1 MNTVSHIPTGEVL
14 FEFHHATFFAR
25 GELLFFNEE
34 GAVVG
39 MHDLQSGEICFGE
52 KLWSFLFSPCI
63 LSNINAAARTP

>member
-1 MNTVSHIPTGEVL
+1 MNTVNHIPTGEVL
-14 FEFHHATFFAR
+14 FEFHHATFFVR

-52 KLWSFLFSPCI
+52 KLRQTVHNMDVIIKFKEKE
-63 LSNINAAARTP
+63 

>member
-52 KLWSFLFSPCI
+52 KLCQTVRNRDVIIKFKEKE
-63 LSNINAAARTP
+63 